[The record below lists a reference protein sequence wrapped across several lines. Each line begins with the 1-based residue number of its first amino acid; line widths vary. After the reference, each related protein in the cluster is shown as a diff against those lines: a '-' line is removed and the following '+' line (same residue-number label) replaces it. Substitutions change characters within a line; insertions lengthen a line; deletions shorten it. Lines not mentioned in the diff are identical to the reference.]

1 MPGWP
6 SVQDGVH
13 RFVLWSKG
21 SVVLTTA
28 AKVALQAIPVVGQAL
43 SDLYDEAGQG
53 AEQEESFRLL
63 QEILVRVDD
72 LGELRF
78 EDSAQLIEVAV
89 RTGSAN
95 GMGLLL
101 VRDSLRDLQ
110 DQVRSMRAEM
120 QTMVHVLE
128 HLEGELFGLA
138 WGAADFDPHS
148 EADHVTLLVLL
159 QASLRQSLQI
169 LRQQG
174 RMACSIIKRCEPSA
188 PVPFAGVDDQLWWL
202 SRRGE
207 IPTSERSLFRELRR
221 ITDRMRQVNLRIRT
235 LIRQNDSVRLPQ
247 SSIQTLDEH
256 LSTWLANTWCWCSSV
271 FRPRT
276 SASPV

>member
-1 MPGWP
+1 MPGWQ

-63 QEILVRVDD
+63 QEVLVRVDD

-78 EDSAQLIEVAV
+78 EDSAQLIEAAV
-89 RTGSAN
+89 RTAPAN

-110 DQVRSMRAEM
+110 GQVRSMRAEM
-120 QTMVHVLE
+120 QSMVHALE

-138 WGAADFDPHS
+138 WGAA
-148 EADHVTLLVLL
+148 VT
-159 QASLRQSLQI
+159 
-169 LRQQG
+169 
-174 RMACSIIKRCEPSA
+174 
-188 PVPFAGVDDQLWWL
+188 
-202 SRRGE
+202 
-207 IPTSERSLFRELRR
+207 
-221 ITDRMRQVNLRIRT
+221 
-235 LIRQNDSVRLPQ
+235 
-247 SSIQTLDEH
+247 
-256 LSTWLANTWCWCSSV
+256 
-271 FRPRT
+271 
-276 SASPV
+276 